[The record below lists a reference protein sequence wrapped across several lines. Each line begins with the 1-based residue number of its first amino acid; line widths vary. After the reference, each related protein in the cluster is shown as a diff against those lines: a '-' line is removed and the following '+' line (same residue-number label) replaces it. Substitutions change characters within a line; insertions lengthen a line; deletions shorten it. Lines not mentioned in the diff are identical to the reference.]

1 LPSLIDSNLSSTSKV
16 MQHPAVKRLVDEG
29 QHGQNIEMCLMPKI
43 GIIFELD

>member
-29 QHGQNIEMCLMPKI
+29 QHGQLSLKKGLC
-43 GIIFELD
+43 F